1 MHGFLLFTAVLY
13 WTVFA
18 FAANRRF
25 GVCRARVYTASR
37 AKQPARAPL
46 PLDGE
51 KSGERGT
58 SQAVK
63 TEGLLK
69 QKKALARAAAARY
82 LNAQASADASH
93 ASS

>member
-1 MHGFLLFTAVLY
+1 
-13 WTVFA
+13 
-18 FAANRRF
+18 
-25 GVCRARVYTASR
+25 
-37 AKQPARAPL
+37 
-46 PLDGE
+46 LDGE

-69 QKKALARAAAARY
+69 QEKTLARAAAARY
-82 LNAQASADASH
+82 LNAQASADTSH

>member
-1 MHGFLLFTAVLY
+1 
-13 WTVFA
+13 
-18 FAANRRF
+18 
-25 GVCRARVYTASR
+25 
-37 AKQPARAPL
+37 
-46 PLDGE
+46 LDGE